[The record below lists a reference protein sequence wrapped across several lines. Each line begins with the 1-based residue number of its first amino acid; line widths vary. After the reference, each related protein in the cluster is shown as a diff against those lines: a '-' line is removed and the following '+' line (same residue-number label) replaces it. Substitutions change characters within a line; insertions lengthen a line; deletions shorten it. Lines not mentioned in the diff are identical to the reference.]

1 MQNKMTNLPQGWE
14 VKKLEEIAN
23 IKGGKRLPKGENLL
37 DNNTKFAYIRVAD
50 FQDNGTINLQN
61 IKFINENTY
70 NVLKNYKIYDDN
82 LYVSIAGTIGKSG
95 IIPKELN
102 GAILTENAV
111 KLEYIQNNISNKF
124 MYFFTLS
131 SSFKTQIQTS
141 TKIVAQPK
149 LAITRLKQI
158 EIPLPPL
165 KEQERIVG
173 ILDESFAKIDES
185 IKILEQDLLNL
196 DELIQSALQKA
207 FNPLKDN
214 AKENYKL
221 PQSWEWK
228 SLGEIGFFIR
238 GVSYKKEQL
247 LSTKNENSVYLL
259 RANNIQNE
267 LNLDELQI
275 IPKELVVDKIIQNN
289 DILFAMSSGSK
300 HIVGKNILLNN
311 LNDFTFGAFCGLF
324 RIINLNICHKFI
336 AYYLRSDSYKNY
348 IFNISKGSNI
358 NNLRFIDLEKFQIP
372 LPPLKEQEQIAS
384 HLDELSSHVKNLKQN
399 YQAQIK
405 DLQELKK
412 SLLDKAFKGNL

>member
-1 MQNKMTNLPQGWE
+1 MTNLPQGWE

-196 DELIQSALQKA
+196 DELMQSALQKA

-221 PQSWEWK
+221 PQAWEWK
-228 SLGEIGFFIR
+228 SLDEICEIVMGQSPNGNCIFNKDKNKDLIEFHQGKIAFSDKYINKSDFVTSDIRKIAKKNSVVLSVRAPVGEVNITSEDIAIGRGLCSINGIKINNEFLFF
-238 GVSYKKEQL
+238 YLLTLKKYFNDNSTGSTFKAI
-247 LSTKNENSVYLL
+247 STKIV
-259 RANNIQNE
+259 
-267 LNLDELQI
+267 
-275 IPKELVVDKIIQNN
+275 KETK
-289 DILFAMSSGSK
+289 
-300 HIVGKNILLNN
+300 
-311 LNDFTFGAFCGLF
+311 
-324 RIINLNICHKFI
+324 
-336 AYYLRSDSYKNY
+336 
-348 IFNISKGSNI
+348 
-358 NNLRFIDLEKFQIP
+358 IP

>member
-1 MQNKMTNLPQGWE
+1 MIKLPQGWE
-14 VKKLEEIAN
+14 VKK
-23 IKGGKRLPKGENLL
+23 
-37 DNNTKFAYIRVAD
+37 
-50 FQDNGTINLQN
+50 
-61 IKFINENTY
+61 
-70 NVLKNYKIYDDN
+70 
-82 LYVSIAGTIGKSG
+82 
-95 IIPKELN
+95 
-102 GAILTENAV
+102 
-111 KLEYIQNNISNKF
+111 
-124 MYFFTLS
+124 
-131 SSFKTQIQTS
+131 
-141 TKIVAQPK
+141 
-149 LAITRLKQI
+149 
-158 EIPLPPL
+158 
-165 KEQERIVG
+165 
-173 ILDESFAKIDES
+173 
-185 IKILEQDLLNL
+185 
-196 DELIQSALQKA
+196 
-207 FNPLKDN
+207 
-214 AKENYKL
+214 
-221 PQSWEWK
+221 
-228 SLGEIGFFIR
+228 LGEIGFFIR

-358 NNLRFIDLEKFQIP
+358 NNLRFVDLEKFQIP
-372 LPPLKEQEQIAS
+372 LPPLKEQERIVGILDESFAKIDESIKILEQDLLNLDELMQSALQKAFNPLKDNTKENYKLPQGWEWKSLYEISNYGKTSQIKPSQLKSNDWILELEDIEKESGVLLRKVLFQDRQSKSNKIKFSKGDILFGTLRPYLKKVIIANNDGVCSSEIMPFSTDNFITNHFIYYYLFTNFLHDKISNLTYGSRMPRLGTKDGKSLQIPLPPLQEQEQIAS

-412 SLLDKAFKGNL
+412 SLLDKAFQGRL